1 MSNSTHALRDT
12 RLLREPLETG
22 LIGAMPAF
30 FVWIGI
36 ILAADAVADLASL
49 PSSARVIVVYDVV
62 ASLLCFGARYA
73 WGKLPSLRRFVHPVG
88 LTFCLALASNT
99 VATMVV
105 TGEISYGS
113 HLAVMVVGAGAFFA
127 SVGWMIAFDVF
138 VAVAWLVTAWHLA
151 TPSQLWAQGIALAL
165 SAALAAMF
173 LATRMQAH
181 GRIALLRARDR
192 VRGERLRR
200 ALANARGEIGQ
211 RERVE
216 IEEKRLREQLLQ
228 ASKMDAVGRLAGGVA
243 HEINN
248 ALASIAMVSGL
259 MLEEEGLGPVARDD
273 LQSIQDAAGRAG
285 ELTRKL
291 SAVGRGGKYSTE
303 SLDPGDLVDRA
314 RQSLADRLAPPI
326 DVEVEL
332 DHDNAKAQGDA
343 SQLVQAI
350 RDLLVNA
357 ADAMPDGGLL
367 SIRTRR
373 VTLAGRE
380 AHARAVAPGDYVAII
395 VTDSGP
401 GMDSETRKAAFDP
414 FFTTKPFGG
423 GVGLGLSTVYG
434 AARTHGGSAE
444 IESIRGR
451 GTTVTLHVPCA
462 DEERA
467 ERNSSVPPSGPRTDI
482 RGCSVLLVDDEAAIR
497 GAGRRILERMGLRV
511 REAENGRRA
520 LEAYAVDGPFDLVVA
535 DMVMPMMGGKELFLR
550 LREKVPNVR
559 VLLVSGFAPDDSAR
573 FLLEAGALGFLEK
586 PFTAAGLTRAV
597 RAALTTVARADS
609 ATEA

>member
-1 MSNSTHALRDT
+1 MSKSRPALRDP
-12 RLLREPLETG
+12 RGLREPLETA
-22 LIGAMPAF
+22 LKDAMPTF
-30 FVWIGI
+30 FTWVGA
-36 ILAADAVADLASL
+36 ILAADALADLASL
-49 PSSARVIVVYDVV
+49 PASARAIVVYDLA
-62 ASLLCFGARYA
+62 ASLSCFAARRA
-73 WGKLPSLRRFVHPVG
+73 WRTSPTLQRFFHPLG
-88 LTFCLALASNT
+88 LAFCVLLATNT
-99 VATMVV
+99 VATIAV
-105 TGEISYGS
+105 TGEIAYGS

-127 SVGWMIAFDVF
+127 SAAWMIAFDAF
-138 VAVAWLVTAWHLA
+138 VIGAWLVTVWGLA
-151 TPSQLWAQGIALAL
+151 SPSERWAQGIALAL
-165 SAALAAMF
+165 SVALAAMF
-173 LATRMQAH
+173 FATRVRAH
-181 GRIALLRARDR
+181 GKIALLRARDR
-192 VRGERLRR
+192 VRGERLRS
-200 ALANARGEIGQ
+200 ALGNAHAVIAQ
-211 RERVE
+211 RERAE

-259 MLEEEGLGPVARDD
+259 MLEEEGVGQVARED

-291 SAVGRGGKYSTE
+291 SAVGRGGKYTAE
-303 SLDPGDLVDRA
+303 SLDPTELVERA
-314 RQSLADRLAPPI
+314 RQSLADRLVPPI
-326 DVEVEL
+326 SVEVEF
-332 DHDNAKAQGDA
+332 DHDGVMAQGDA
-343 SQLVQAI
+343 PQLVQAI

-357 ADAMPDGGLL
+357 ADAMPDGGMVT
-367 SIRTRR
+367 IRTRR
-373 VTLAGRE
+373 LHLTGGD
-380 AHARAVAPGDYVAII
+380 AHARAVAPGDYVAIC
-395 VTDSGP
+395 VSDSGP

-423 GVGLGLSTVYG
+423 GSGLGLATVYG
-434 AARTHGGSAE
+434 TARNHGGSAE

-462 DEERA
+462 DEARA
-467 ERNSSVPPSGPRTDI
+467 NHQSSAPPSGPRRDV

-535 DMVMPMMGGKELFLR
+535 DMVMPTMGGKEFFLR
-550 LREKVPNVR
+550 LREKVPNAR
-559 VLLVSGFAPDDSAR
+559 VLLVSGFAPDDTAKS
-573 FLLEAGALGFLEK
+573 LLEAGALGFLEK

-597 RAALTTVARADS
+597 RAALTNVAQAGS